1 MNGTIMAV
9 CISTRTGEKKI
20 PVESVTLESDFGI
33 VGDVHGG
40 SGRQVSLLAVESVDL
55 MREKM
60 PSLSNGDFAEN
71 LLVQGIPLATLTVGT
86 RLHAGDGIE
95 MEITQIGKKCH
106 SKCNIHK
113 TVGYCIMP
121 TEGVFVRIL
130 TGGKLCAGDSISV
143 IQA

>member
-1 MNGTIMAV
+1 MNGTIVAV
-9 CISTRTGEKKI
+9 CTSTRTGEKKV
-20 PVESVTLESDFGI
+20 PVQSVTLEKDFGI

-40 SGRQVSLLAVESVDL
+40 TGRQVSLLAVESVDP

-60 PSLSNGDFAEN
+60 PSLSDGDFAEN
-71 LLVQGIPLATLTVGT
+71 LLVRGIPLARLLVGT
-86 RLHAGDGIE
+86 KLRAGDGVE

-130 TGGKLCAGDSISV
+130 SGGTLKPGDSIAV
-143 IQA
+143 V